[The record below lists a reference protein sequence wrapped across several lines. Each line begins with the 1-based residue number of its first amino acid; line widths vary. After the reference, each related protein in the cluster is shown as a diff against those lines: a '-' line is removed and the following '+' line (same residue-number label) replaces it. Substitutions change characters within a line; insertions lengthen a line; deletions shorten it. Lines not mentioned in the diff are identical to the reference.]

1 MSSMDELAGVMTEE
15 ESLVAQMM
23 RDNGNSVDMTV

>member
-1 MSSMDELAGVMTEE
+1 MSSLDELTGVMTEE